1 MATGEDWPY
10 CLNLVPQ
17 YQYDESF
24 LQYLNSLVGRGLG
37 GFLSSLAAH
46 YFGLMKVF
54 VGAALISLFVA
65 AAWFLWIHLIAN
77 SLRIQQKK
85 SCCSCQS
92 FCRRKN
98 RATLDPTAVDDVDDF
113 DSPTQFPKGIE
124 MLFSPSLFLSRRHYI
139 LLFF

>member
-1 MATGEDWPY
+1 M
-10 CLNLVPQ
+10 
-17 YQYDESF
+17 
-24 LQYLNSLVGRGLG
+24 G

-65 AAWFLWIHLIAN
+65 AAWFLWFHLIAN

-92 FCRRKN
+92 FSRRKN
-98 RATLDPTAVDDVDDF
+98 RATLDATAVDDVDDF
-113 DSPTQFPKGIE
+113 DAPTQFPKGIE
-124 MLFSPSLFLSRRHYI
+124 MFSSLSLFPFLVDATLYFFQDTFSEHCARLFYI
-139 LLFF
+139 HVYFFRTRPLISPWTI